1 MPELLWSNHPMRLLI
16 QLLFAIA
23 ALLISQLSLA
33 VVNNGL
39 LQSSAYLGIA
49 VDAVPEAVKAHFPD
63 EVAGAK
69 GLMVIDFPDYSP
81 AADDGIHEY
90 DILIAY
96 EDQPIDDPQKFLAAI
111 STDKVG
117 QIVKFKV
124 IRQGEI
130 LTIPVTLGEQ
140 KVNPA
145 GQYPQNP
152 QSISFVQQNQR
163 TANQPR
169 SPQFQDRI
177 FTGDSR
183 YLSRD
188 VSPTA
193 PLNIT
198 GKPIFAMQKKIVRE
212 KNAWGDERNIWPDFY
227 TDSTNDM
234 WDNMINGPFKMGRMP
249 GGWRAPSLSM
259 PDPVT
264 IGDAVT
270 NQLPP
275 MAEEMGNMVD
285 IPD

>member
-1 MPELLWSNHPMRLLI
+1 MRLLLQFQI
-16 QLLFAIA
+16 AIA
-23 ALLISQLSLA
+23 SLLISQLGLA
-33 VVNNGL
+33 AVNTAL
-39 LQSSAYLGIA
+39 PQPTPYLGIA
-49 VDAVPEAVKAHFPD
+49 VDTVPESVKAHFPD
-63 EVAGAK
+63 TVADAK

-81 AADDGIHEY
+81 AADDGLHEY

-96 EDQPIDDPQKFLAAI
+96 DDQPIDDLLKFLADI
-111 STDKVG
+111 SNDKVG

-130 LTIPVTLGEQ
+130 LTLPVTLGEQ
-140 KVNPA
+140 KMNSA
-145 GQYPQNP
+145 GQHQQNP

-163 TANQPR
+163 VANQSR
-169 SPQFQDRI
+169 APQFQDRI
-177 FTGDSR
+177 FSGDSR

-188 VSPTA
+188 VSPNA
-193 PLNIT
+193 PLNVT
-198 GKPIFAMQKKIVRE
+198 GQPIFAMQKKIVRE

>member
-1 MPELLWSNHPMRLLI
+1 MRLLLQFQI
-16 QLLFAIA
+16 AIA
-23 ALLISQLSLA
+23 SLLLSQLGLA
-33 VVNNGL
+33 AVNTAL
-39 LQSSAYLGIA
+39 PQPTPYLGIA
-49 VDAVPEAVKAHFPD
+49 VDTVLESVKAHFPD
-63 EVAGAK
+63 DVADAK

-81 AADDGIHEY
+81 AADDGLHEY
-90 DILIAY
+90 DILISY
-96 EDQPIDDPQKFLAAI
+96 DDQPIDDLLKFLADI
-111 STDKVG
+111 SNDKVG

-130 LTIPVTLGEQ
+130 LTIPVTLGAQ
-140 KVNPA
+140 KMNYA
-145 GQYPQNP
+145 GQHQQNP

-163 TANQPR
+163 TANQSR
-169 SPQFQDRI
+169 APQFQDKI
-177 FTGDSR
+177 FSGDSR
-183 YLSRD
+183 YLSRN

-193 PLNIT
+193 PLNVT
-198 GKPIFAMQKKIVRE
+198 GQPIFAMQKKIVRE
-212 KNAWGDERNIWPDFY
+212 KHAWGDERNIWPDFY